1 MGIIDKLKKRKIIKE
16 EVKGEENIK
25 EETIECY
32 DAYGRKIVISK
43 SEWKTKILPDQLKKY
58 KNDDNALYNIIL
70 SSINDGFIDEVVES
84 AEHLKEI
91 DRIKERGYTILAI
104 VYMKLLQWIN
114 VA

>member
-58 KNDDNALYNIIL
+58 KNDEN
-70 SSINDGFIDEVVES
+70 
-84 AEHLKEI
+84 
-91 DRIKERGYTILAI
+91 R
-104 VYMKLLQWIN
+104 
-114 VA
+114 